1 MADDPLPG
9 LRREYERL
17 HRLLEAPVP
26 DAERADLKQ
35 AIVALF
41 KRTEREIAE
50 LAEFKE
56 TIRDLVER
64 FRELPPPAAQG
75 GGPPPPSRS
84 VRHDH
89 LGASTYLERGWTA
102 LAMGQW
108 SEAEQLLREALARD
122 ATSSAGQALLGWA
135 LLHQDRGDETLQLCL
150 QVLLR
155 EPDHG
160 LARTAV
166 GAVCLRKGIVGE
178 AIEHLTRVVRTGT
191 DSRAVLYANYWLGMA
206 YLARDMAADAIEFL
220 RRAVTLGPNLAEG
233 WVGLGQALWWAGQ
246 RTEAREA
253 WAVGARIRHS
263 PHATQAAELLRIV
276 ESGGTPPRSTL
287 R

>member
-1 MADDPLPG
+1 MRDDPHTT
-9 LRREYERL
+9 LRDEY
-17 HRLLEAPVP
+17 HRLDQLLAGPVP
-26 DAERADLKQ
+26 EAERAEIRQ

-41 KRTEREIAE
+41 RRTEEEIAE
-50 LAEFKE
+50 LAGFKE
-56 TIRDLVER
+56 TIRHLVER
-64 FRELPPPAAQG
+64 FKGLPPPATG
-75 GGPPPPSRS
+75 GGAGPSAPS

-102 LAMGQW
+102 LAMGHW
-108 SEAEQLLREALARD
+108 GEAEHLLREALARD
-122 ATSSAGQALLGWA
+122 ATSTAGQALLGWA

-178 AIEHLTRVVRTGT
+178 AIEHLTRVVRSGN
-191 DSRAVLYANYWLGMA
+191 DPRAVLYANYWLGMA
-206 YLARDMAADAIEFL
+206 YLARDMAGDAVEFL

-233 WVGLGQALWWAGQ
+233 WVGLGQALWWVGHHA
-246 RTEAREA
+246 EARDA
-253 WAVGARIRHS
+253 WTVGAGIRHS
-263 PHATQAAELLRIV
+263 PHAAEAAELLRV
-276 ESGGTPPRSTL
+276 LDAGGTPPRYAL

>member
-1 MADDPLPG
+1 MSDAPLPS
-9 LRREYERL
+9 LQAEYERL
-17 HRLLEAPVP
+17 QRLLEGEVP
-26 DAERADLKQ
+26 AAARAEAKQ
-35 AIVALF
+35 AIVTLF
-41 KRTEREIAE
+41 RRTEQEMAE

-56 TIRDLVER
+56 SIRLLIER
-64 FRELPPPAAQG
+64 FKELAPPVAPTAPPA
-75 GGPPPPSRS
+75 PSHS

-108 SEAEQLLREALARD
+108 TDAERLLREALVHD
-122 ATSSAGQALLGWA
+122 ATSSTGQALLGWA
-135 LLHQDRGDETLQLCL
+135 LMHQDRGDETLQLCL

-178 AIEHLTRVVRTGT
+178 AIEHLTRVVRSGS
-191 DSRAVLYANYWLGMA
+191 DARALLYANYWLGMA
-206 YLARDMAADAIEFL
+206 YLARDMAADAAEFL

-246 RTEAREA
+246 QAEAREA
-253 WAVGARIRHS
+253 WLVGAKIRHS
-263 PHATQAAELLRIV
+263 PYAAKAAELLQQT
-276 ESGGTPPRSTL
+276 ESGGTPPRFTL

>member
-1 MADDPLPG
+1 MPDDLLSS
-9 LRREYERL
+9 LRSEYERL
-17 HRLLEAPVP
+17 QQRLVGTVTEG
-26 DAERADLKQ
+26 ERAEVKQ

-41 KRTEREIAE
+41 RRTEQEITD

-56 TIRDLVER
+56 TIRHLVDR
-64 FRELPPPAAQG
+64 FKELPPPAGAKAEPASSQ
-75 GGPPPPSRS
+75 S

-108 SEAEQLLREALARD
+108 AEAEQLLREALARD

-155 EPDHG
+155 EPEHG

-178 AIEHLTRVVRTGT
+178 AIEHLTRVVRSGN
-191 DSRAVLYANYWLGMA
+191 DARAVLYANYWLGMA

-233 WVGLGQALWWAGQ
+233 WVGLGQAMWWAGQ

-253 WAVGARIRHS
+253 WMVGAKIRHS
-263 PHATQAAELLRIV
+263 PHAVQAAELLQHTDA
-276 ESGGTPPRSTL
+276 GGTPPRFTL

>member
-1 MADDPLPG
+1 MRDDPLPS
-9 LRREYERL
+9 LRAEHERL
-17 HRLLEAPVP
+17 RQLLAGTVP
-26 DAERADLKQ
+26 EAERPQVKQ

-41 KRTEREIAE
+41 RRAEQEISE

-56 TIRDLVER
+56 TIRELVDS
-64 FRELPPPAAQG
+64 FKELPVAAPASASVGRQ
-75 GGPPPPSRS
+75 PS

-108 SEAEQLLREALARD
+108 TEAEELLREALARD
-122 ATSSAGQALLGWA
+122 ATSSDGQALLGWA
-135 LLHQDRGDETLQLCL
+135 LMHQDRGDETLQLCL

-160 LARTAV
+160 LARVAV
-166 GAVCLRKGIVGE
+166 GAVCLRKGIIGE
-178 AIEHLTRVVRTGT
+178 AIEHLTRVVRSGS

-206 YLARDMAADAIEFL
+206 YLARDMAGDAVEFL
-220 RRAVTLGPNLAEG
+220 RKAVTLGPNLAEG
-233 WVGLGQALWWAGQ
+233 WVALGQGLWWAGQ
-246 RTEAREA
+246 QAEAREA
-253 WAVGARIRHS
+253 WVVGSRIRHS
-263 PHATQAAELLRIV
+263 PNAAQAAEYLRLTDA
-276 ESGGTPPRSTL
+276 GGTPPRSSS

>member
-1 MADDPLPG
+1 MADDPLPS
-9 LRREYERL
+9 LRTEYERL
-17 HRLLEAPVP
+17 HRRLEGAVP

-41 KRTEREIAE
+41 KRTEQEIAE

-56 TIRDLVER
+56 TIRHLVER
-64 FRELPPPAAQG
+64 FKELPPPIARG
-75 GGPPPPSRS
+75 GGPSPSQS

-108 SEAEQLLREALARD
+108 GEAEQLLREALARD

-178 AIEHLTRVVRTGT
+178 AIEHLTRVVRGSS

-206 YLARDMAADAIEFL
+206 YLARDMAADAVEFL

-253 WAVGARIRHS
+253 WLVGAKIRHS
-263 PHATQAAELLRIV
+263 PHAAQAAELLQV
-276 ESGGTPPRSTL
+276 VDAGGTPPRSTL

>member
-1 MADDPLPG
+1 MRDNPLPS
-9 LRREYERL
+9 LRSEYERL
-17 HRLLEAPVP
+17 HRLLEGTVV
-26 DAERADLKQ
+26 DAERSELKQ

-41 KRTEREIAE
+41 RRTEQEITE

-56 TIRDLVER
+56 TIRHLVDR
-64 FRELPPPAAQG
+64 FKELPEPPASGASAVTSQ
-75 GGPPPPSRS
+75 S

-155 EPDHG
+155 EPEHG

-178 AIEHLTRVVRTGT
+178 AIEHLTRVVRSSS
-191 DSRAVLYANYWLGMA
+191 DARAVLYANYWLGMA
-206 YLARDMAADAIEFL
+206 YLARDMAADATEFL

-233 WVGLGQALWWAGQ
+233 WVGLGQALWWSGQ

-253 WAVGARIRHS
+253 WMVGARIRHS
-263 PHATQAAELLRIV
+263 PHAAQAAELLQQIDAG
-276 ESGGTPPRSTL
+276 EMPPRFTL

>member
-1 MADDPLPG
+1 MGDAPLPS
-9 LRREYERL
+9 LQAEYERL
-17 HRLLEAPVP
+17 HRLLEGPVP
-26 DAERADLKQ
+26 EAERPEAKQ

-41 KRTEREIAE
+41 RRTEQEISD

-56 TIRDLVER
+56 TIRHLIER
-64 FRELPPPAAQG
+64 FKELPAPVVHAPPA
-75 GGPPPPSRS
+75 PRSHS

-108 SEAEQLLREALARD
+108 TEAEHLLREALVHD
-122 ATSSAGQALLGWA
+122 ATSSTGQALLGWA
-135 LLHQDRGDETLQLCL
+135 LMHQDRGDETLQLCL

-178 AIEHLTRVVRTGT
+178 AIEHLTRVVR
-191 DSRAVLYANYWLGMA
+191 SASEARAVLYANYWLGMA
-206 YLARDMAADAIEFL
+206 YLARDMANDAIEFL

-253 WAVGARIRHS
+253 WQVGARIRHS
-263 PHATQAAELLRIV
+263 PYATKAAELLQQV
-276 ESGGTPPRSTL
+276 DAGGTPPRFTL

>member
-1 MADDPLPG
+1 MPDEPLPS
-9 LRREYERL
+9 LQAEYERL
-17 HRLLEAPVP
+17 DRLLQGTVAE
-26 DAERADLKQ
+26 AERAEVKQ

-41 KRTEREIAE
+41 KRTEQAITD

-56 TIRDLVER
+56 TIRHLVER
-64 FRELPPPAAQG
+64 FKELPPPAGRGTAAA
-75 GGPPPPSRS
+75 PSQS

-108 SEAEQLLREALARD
+108 SEAEELLREALARD

-155 EPDHG
+155 EPEHG

-178 AIEHLTRVVRTGT
+178 AIEHLTRVVRSGS
-191 DSRAVLYANYWLGMA
+191 DPRAVLYANYWLGMA

-246 RTEAREA
+246 HTEAREA
-253 WAVGARIRHS
+253 WMVGAGIRHS
-263 PHATQAAELLRIV
+263 PHAAQASELLRVIDA
-276 ESGGTPPRSTL
+276 GGTPPRFTL